1 MFDNFPVGFE
11 EIQCETIWA
20 WGFSIGHFLECL
32 VYFLLHNG
40 FDQVV
45 VFFICYKVRD
55 ILNYILYGL
64 LSILVRFLGYPVEVV
79 YQSCFNILMGLCFYA
94 ILVPYLQDFVVGS
107 SSRACSMK
115 KLGVPFSFL

>member
-1 MFDNFPVGFE
+1 MFDYFPVGFE
-11 EIQCETIWA
+11 ELHCETIWA

-45 VFFICYKVRD
+45 VFFIYYKVRD

-79 YQSCFNILMGLCFYA
+79 YQSCFDFLMGFYFYA
-94 ILVPYLQDFVVGS
+94 ILVPCLQDLWWALLAVVV
-107 SSRACSMK
+107 
-115 KLGVPFSFL
+115 L